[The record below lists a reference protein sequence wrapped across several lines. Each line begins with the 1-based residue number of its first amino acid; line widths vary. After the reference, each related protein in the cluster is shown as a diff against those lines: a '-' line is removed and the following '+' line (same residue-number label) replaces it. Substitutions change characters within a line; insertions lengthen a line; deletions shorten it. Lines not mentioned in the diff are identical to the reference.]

1 MPATARQHLIRRRLA
16 TCAAPRG
23 PSRSTPLGAAHGS
36 PSHPL
41 CGVPVFCVTC
51 ATLVPACRRHHH
63 HLDRPRDRHRHCAV
77 LPGAPPPLA
86 LPGTCL
92 QCLAVPGAS
101 LREGRR
107 RVRSAGSG
115 AAAGAVARREPRQ
128 RRVLDT
134 GNEQAAGAESAS
146 GAISEVDGVRWHT
159 CSEGRRRRRHSAT
172 GAAPRRCVHRVVTTA
187 LLPRAAGGA
196 RLQLHMG
203 AGAARAG
210 EQQPAGRR
218 RRRHGGCAG
227 AAAGAAGCI
236 EGQALAATAVL
247 AAAAAATR
255 HAVGTVCSPQPCSSA
270 HAPLHQTLHT
280 GRGGL
285 EGAAP
290 TRVIMMWRGRADP
303 RGATTVSGH
312 TAAGQALPPL
322 PLLLL
327 LLLLLLLGRQ

>member
-1 MPATARQHLIRRRLA
+1 MAALPTRSAASLCSASHVPHLCPPADDTIITWTDPEIGTDIALSFQVRRRHWPYLA
-16 TCAAPRG
+16 
-23 PSRSTPLGAAHGS
+23 
-36 PSHPL
+36 
-41 CGVPVFCVTC
+41 
-51 ATLVPACRRHHH
+51 PACSAW
-63 HLDRPRDRHRHCAV
+63 L
-77 LPGAPPPLA
+77 
-86 LPGTCL
+86 
-92 QCLAVPGAS
+92 CLAPACVKAGGGCGARAVAQQQVLWRGAS
-101 LREGRR
+101 R
-107 RVRSAGSG
+107 GSG
-115 AAAGAVARREPRQ
+115 VCWTLAMSRQ
-128 RRVLDT
+128 RARSQQVAQYQKLT
-134 GNEQAAGAESAS
+134 ECAGTPAVKA
-146 GAISEVDGVRWHT
+146 GG
-159 CSEGRRRRRHSAT
+159 RRRHSAT